1 MSLGCDSEVTFP
13 PEAVALSIS
22 LHSKIYPPLYLDTNF
37 LLLLTANPLQ
47 TNTFHN
53 YAIIHSCELFDYIL
67 SFGSWIY

>member
-22 LHSKIYPPLYLDTNF
+22 LHSKIYPHPVLRSKF
-37 LLLLTANPLQ
+37 PAAANSKPSA
-47 TNTFHN
+47 NTFHN